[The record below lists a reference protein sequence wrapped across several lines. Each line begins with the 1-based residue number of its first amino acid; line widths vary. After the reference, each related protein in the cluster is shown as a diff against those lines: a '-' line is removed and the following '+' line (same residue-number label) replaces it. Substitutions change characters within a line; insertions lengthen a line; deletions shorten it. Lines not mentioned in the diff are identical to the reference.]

1 MSKKYISFAL
11 ALLMLITVF
20 ASCNNG
26 NTDDEITDTEAPKNI
41 EIDISDYSI
50 VYSKQT
56 ISSGKKKATEL
67 QGLIKDAISAELT
80 VALDEET
87 QEQEKE
93 ILVGITNREQSTDVY
108 KKIDGR
114 GYAVSVINEKIIIT
128 AYDAELLSSA
138 FAYFNDTYVKDA
150 NGTKL
155 TLPSPL
161 CYISEPLTTT
171 DIIKNGTAIYSII
184 RSEEASYN
192 ITECAKGLYSTISQL
207 TGASINFTTD
217 YLKSGEVA
225 NSESFEI
232 LVGDTNRP
240 ESKQVKASL
249 KINEYAVQKVGNKI
263 VIIGSSDSGTAK
275 AKDAFIEIIYDS
287 LGQTVDG
294 KCDLLIKNDVY
305 KSEVGNFVW
314 LLNVPKYSNGKL
326 GGIADVSED
335 AYELVYTD
343 TTAEK
348 FSKYCEAL
356 EEQGYTLYAKNEI
369 KGNLYRSYYKDN
381 KELVYTYYT
390 KTDNSVRIIVS
401 PFNDGLLPLSF
412 ETTDE
417 KVTEFSVTQLK
428 LDYDNKGN
436 GMTYIVTL
444 EDGSFIVIDG
454 GSNGG
459 SNADWLHRKLQE
471 LNKREGTP
479 VIAAWYLTHIHQDH
493 CGAFANFATKY
504 GSQYVLEYAIHNL
517 PTKYIGDVDSDGLL
531 SKFFENGTFKKT
543 VNAFVGEA
551 KTVRAHTGMKFN
563 IHGAEFE
570 VLHTWEDCYP
580 TALESQND
588 SSVVTRMTLAGQT
601 FLWLGD
607 IQKQSADIII
617 DNFGDYVKSDYLQL
631 AHHGLA
637 NGGSWEFYRTVDPT
651 VAFWPTSNAIFNEQ
665 SKGNGPAGLLFKAGT
680 VTEHIISEQG
690 DKTIK
695 F

>member
-1 MSKKYISFAL
+1 MSKRIFAVAL
-11 ALLMLITVF
+11 ALLMLITVL
-20 ASCNNG
+20 ASCKNG

-41 EIDISDYSI
+41 EIDISAYSI

-56 ISSGKKKATEL
+56 DSSGKKKATEL

-114 GYAVSVINEKIIIT
+114 GYAVSVINEKIIIA

-138 FAYFNDTYVKDA
+138 FAYFNDTYVKAA

-155 TLPSPL
+155 TLPSTL

-184 RSEEASYN
+184 RSEDASYN

-207 TGASINFTTD
+207 TGTSINFTTD

-225 NSESFEI
+225 DSESFEI

-263 VIIGSSDSGTAK
+263 VIVGSSDSGTAK
-275 AKDAFIEIIYDS
+275 AKDEFIEIIYDS

-314 LLNVPKYSNGKL
+314 LMDVPKYVGGKL
-326 GGIADVSED
+326 SGIADVSD
-335 AYELVYTD
+335 NAYELYYTD
-343 TTAEK
+343 TNSDGFYA
-348 FSKYCEAL
+348 YCNTL
-356 EEQGYTLYAKNEI
+356 EQDGYTKHDENEI
-369 KGNLYRSYYKDN
+369 SGNLYRSYYKDG

-390 KTDNSVRIIVS
+390 AKDDSVRIIVS
-401 PFNDGLLPLSF
+401 PFNDGLLPISF
-412 ETTDE
+412 ENTG
-417 KVTEFSVTQLK
+417 KVTENSVTQLK

-436 GMTYIVTL
+436 GMTYIITL
-444 EDGSFIVIDG
+444 EDGSFIIIDG

-504 GSQYVLEYAIHNL
+504 GNQYVLEYAIHNL

-531 SKFFENGTFKKT
+531 SKFYENGTYQKT
-543 VNAFVGEA
+543 TNAFVGEA
-551 KTVRAHTGMKFN
+551 KVVRVHTGMKFN

-580 TALESQND
+580 NALESQND
-588 SSVVTRMTLAGQT
+588 SSVVTRMTLSGKT
-601 FLWLGD
+601 FLWTGD

-617 DNFGDYVKSDYLQL
+617 DNFGSYVKSDYLQL

-637 NGGSWEFYRTVDPT
+637 NGGSWELYRTVDPT
-651 VAFWPTSNAIFNEQ
+651 VAFWPTSNIIFNEQ
-665 SKGNGPAGLLFKAGT
+665 SQGNGPAGLLFKAGT